1 MYDGTDSCMME
12 YIFWIK
18 LSYQMNSERYLK
30 QKQKQKNNKKIVI
43 IYAWPQYDKLRW
55 FCLMVFI
62 IHFVINVCIEIQIGF
77 VKTF

>member
-1 MYDGTDSCMME
+1 MYDRTDSCMME

-18 LSYQMNSERYLK
+18 LSDEFRTVFKTK
-30 QKQKQKNNKKIVI
+30 QNKNNKKIVI

-55 FCLMVFI
+55 FCLIVFI
-62 IHFVINVCIEIQIGF
+62 FHFVINVCIEIQIGF